1 MRKVCEGCLKVNYF
15 FWRSLFGGLSFES
28 IFAYSVVVSRLFG
41 VLIRLFGVLI
51 RLFGLIFA
59 YSAGLTF
66 AYSAQETTFAYS
78 AHLQ

>member
-1 MRKVCEGCLKVNYF
+1 MRGVSKSIIF
-15 FWRSLFGGLSFES
+15 FGRSLFGGLSFES
-28 IFAYSVVVSRLFG
+28 VFAYSVVVSRLFG

-51 RLFGLIFA
+51 RLFGLIFT

-78 AHLQ
+78 AYLQ